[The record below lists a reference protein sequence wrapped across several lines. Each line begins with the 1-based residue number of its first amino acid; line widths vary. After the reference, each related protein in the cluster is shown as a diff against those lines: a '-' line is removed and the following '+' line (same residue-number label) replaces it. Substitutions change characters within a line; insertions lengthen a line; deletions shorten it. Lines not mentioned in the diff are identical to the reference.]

1 MSNLPA
7 GGANS
12 YTFLT
17 THDLQHHS
25 TVTPESFAP
34 LHLQPTALC
43 RFPDFWRGF
52 IQPDLAVVCALLLAG
67 DQKVTPIMSEML

>member
-7 GGANS
+7 GGTNS

-52 IQPDLAVVCALLLAG
+52 IQPDLAVGVSLCTSARWRPKG
-67 DQKVTPIMSEML
+67 DPNNE